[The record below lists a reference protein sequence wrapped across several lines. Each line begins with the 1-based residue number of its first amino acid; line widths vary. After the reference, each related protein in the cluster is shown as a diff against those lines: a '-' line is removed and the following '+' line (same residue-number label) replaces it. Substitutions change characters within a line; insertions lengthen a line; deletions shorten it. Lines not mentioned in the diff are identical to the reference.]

1 MLFAIPDQLIFLL
14 VVVVLSVLHSWWK
27 KRKGQTE
34 PDSESAPGQPPRPQM
49 TPPAGRPS
57 PPPSKA
63 ASWEEEL
70 RRLLQG
76 EEPGRPAPPPVVSQQ
91 PRAMPPPLP
100 RSAARPVPAPQAVVI
115 QQSDPDMEKGLPVKM
130 PSLEQSA
137 QAYLRAS
144 QLESRVA
151 EHMQRV
157 DQLVTTHQKV
167 ESRKQVAPEIRQAI
181 GLVRQ
186 RQSQR
191 AAILAG
197 IILGPPKAMEV

>member
-14 VVVVLSVLHSWWK
+14 VVVVISMLHSWWK
-27 KRKGQTE
+27 KRKGQPETE
-34 PDSESAPGQPPRPQM
+34 TQSESWPGQKPNRPP
-49 TPPAGRPS
+49 PPAGRPA

-76 EEPGRPAPPPVVSQQ
+76 EEPPRPAPPPVVVQL
-91 PRAMPPPLP
+91 PPPLP
-100 RSAARPVPAPQAVVI
+100 RTASRPAPRPVIVE
-115 QQSDPDMEKGLPVKM
+115 QSDPDMEKGLPVKM

-137 QAYLRAS
+137 QAFLRAS
-144 QLESRVA
+144 QLESKVA
-151 EHMQRV
+151 AHMQRV
-157 DQLVTTHQKV
+157 DQQVTAHPKLDLKKEV
-167 ESRKQVAPEIRQAI
+167 SPAIRQAVT
-181 GLVRQ
+181 LVRD

-197 IILGPPKAMEV
+197 IILGPPKAMEG

>member
-1 MLFAIPDQLIFLL
+1 MEQLIFIA
-14 VVVVLSVLHSWWK
+14 VVVVLSLLHAWWK
-27 KRKGQTE
+27 KKQDAKEQE
-34 PDSESAPGQPPRPQM
+34 PDQPGRRPPG
-49 TPPAGRPS
+49 PATGHPA

-76 EEPGRPAPPPVVSQQ
+76 EEPARPAPPPVIVQQ
-91 PRAMPPPLP
+91 PRPAPPPLP
-100 RSAARPVPAPQAVVI
+100 RAATTRSAPAPRPVFVEQL
-115 QQSDPDMEKGLPVKM
+115 DPDMERGLPVKM
-130 PSLEQSA
+130 PSLAQSA

-157 DQLVTTHQKV
+157 GQQVTMHSRL
-167 ESRKQVAPEIRQAI
+167 ESKKETSPAIRQAVN
-181 GLVRQ
+181 LVRN

-191 AAILAG
+191 AAIIAG
-197 IILGPPKAMEV
+197 IILGPPKAMES